1 MSRQAPS
8 PARRKATRGV
18 ASRVGGMTPRRE
30 NGSGG
35 NDISAQWLRSAGG
48 YSWRILVV
56 GAIVY
61 ILAVVAGMLQ
71 FVFVAL
77 FGAIVMTAVL
87 RPMVDFLS
95 KILPR
100 WLALIIAFIG
110 ATLTVLEIGSASCR
124 DREAFE
130 VGTGSVSKK

>member
-1 MSRQAPS
+1 MSDKTPHAARPNGTKIVHGRVAGLAPKRESVDQGGDNS
-8 PARRKATRGV
+8 PR
-18 ASRVGGMTPRRE
+18 
-30 NGSGG
+30 
-35 NDISAQWLRSAGG
+35 WLKTAAGF
-48 YSWRILVV
+48 SWRILVV

-61 ILAVVAGMLQ
+61 LLAVIAGMLQ